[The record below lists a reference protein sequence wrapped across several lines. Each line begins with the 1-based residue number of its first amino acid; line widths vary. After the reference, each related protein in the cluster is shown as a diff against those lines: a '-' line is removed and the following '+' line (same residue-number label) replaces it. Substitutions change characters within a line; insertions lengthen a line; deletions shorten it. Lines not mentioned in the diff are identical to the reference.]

1 MAIYA
6 AKKTE
11 EAAAEKALSELVAK
25 GPTMS
30 VQDAQRLK
38 QGTYKVLEKK
48 YGQLGSAETEAQK
61 ALARGLKE
69 AIAEA
74 VPEVGPLN
82 AKQSELIKALKVTGR
97 RAMMDDNRNP
107 VGIAG
112 LSGSPS
118 QLAAMLADRSALLK
132 SLAARG
138 ANAMRPEENNA
149 LIEALRQ
156 GAYRSAPVMAA
167 D

>member
-1 MAIYA
+1 
-6 AKKTE
+6 
-11 EAAAEKALSELVAK
+11 
-25 GPTMS
+25 
-30 VQDAQRLK
+30 
-38 QGTYKVLEKK
+38 VLEKK

-61 ALARGLKE
+61 SLARGLKD

-74 VPEVGPLN
+74 VPEVAPLN

-112 LSGSPS
+112 LSTNPS

-156 GAYRSAPVMAA
+156 GVYRSAPVMAA